1 MRLTNWR
8 RPRFGERVTL
18 DGIEYR
24 VVAFVAHPIPGLWLR
39 PRDAADAS
47 ADRLVPLTDWRAR
60 LTWDPAGDRWA
71 A

>member
-1 MRLTNWR
+1 MRPNWR

-18 DGIEYR
+18 DGLEYC
-24 VVAFVAHPIPGLWLR
+24 VIAFVVHPIPGLWLR

-47 ADRLVPLTDWRAR
+47 ADRLVPLTDWRR
-60 LTWDPAGDRWA
+60 LLQWDGRAERWA